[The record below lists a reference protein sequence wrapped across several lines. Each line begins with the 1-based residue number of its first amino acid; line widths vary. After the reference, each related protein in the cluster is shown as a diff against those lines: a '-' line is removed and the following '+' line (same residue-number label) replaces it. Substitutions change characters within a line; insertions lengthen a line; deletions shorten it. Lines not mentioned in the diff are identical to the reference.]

1 MEEHY
6 KASMK
11 VKAKKQRTLNFLG
24 LGIII
29 GVYVLIS
36 LGLILWYRTLPY
48 LSDTITTIK
57 IIHYV
62 FSAIWVIILIIF
74 CQIKLKRI
82 NKYYKK
88 CIDLEVGL
96 TETYVGSFVEYC
108 EKQESKDGVDFKS
121 IIFLEY
127 NKKKKDYFE
136 RKVLVFYEEEFP
148 KFEVGQ
154 NVKYVT
160 QGNVLKYYE
169 RLEQGE

>member
-6 KASMK
+6 NASMK

-82 NKYYKK
+82 NKYYM
-88 CIDLEVGL
+88 
-96 TETYVGSFVEYC
+96 
-108 EKQESKDGVDFKS
+108 
-121 IIFLEY
+121 
-127 NKKKKDYFE
+127 
-136 RKVLVFYEEEFP
+136 
-148 KFEVGQ
+148 
-154 NVKYVT
+154 
-160 QGNVLKYYE
+160 
-169 RLEQGE
+169 